1 MCNVEI
7 VFRIV
12 KVRGGPCFAPEAP
25 FLCGVEVV
33 VSIVK
38 VWGGP
43 FPARRRIFWIGKGV
57 TGGLH
62 IGMAWNLV
70 RGPQEL
76 LPGCPAWLEA
86 SSHART
92 FPFLVPG
99 AFDNDVHLRAAV
111 GVGRS

>member
-1 MCNVEI
+1 MCNVKI

-43 FPARRRIFWIGKGV
+43 FPASRKVCRRV

-62 IGMAWNLV
+62 IGMAWKLV
-70 RGPQEL
+70 RGPQEV
-76 LPGCPAWLEA
+76 LPGCPA
-86 SSHART
+86 
-92 FPFLVPG
+92 
-99 AFDNDVHLRAAV
+99 
-111 GVGRS
+111 